1 MSIRIIIA
9 DDHALWRAGLAQL
22 LEAEGLEV
30 AAEAATGDETLEAV
44 RVNPGTVLL
53 LDIAMPGRLDGLAT
67 SARLKERGDDVKV
80 IIVSA
85 RDDRDA
91 LFSAI
96 TAGAHGYIAKD
107 NDVAQLVGAIHLVD
121 GGGSAF
127 GGSVTEGLA
136 AGVAGLDYSPGEYER
151 RRLDLSEREL
161 QVLRLLATPMTAAQ
175 IAARLFLSAK
185 TVQNHASSIYEKL
198 GARGRPITRTHSRA
212 ARSGYCR
219 LLAHGLDLDLD
230 LDLLADEQAAGL
242 ESLVPGKPERLAV
255 DLGGGR
261 EADTLAAPQVG
272 DDTHEFRVEGHLTR
286 DPVDGEIALQRPL
299 WSRDV
304 TEPSRLEVDG
314 RKLVDLQEVGRL
326 QVVVARLLASRYRGR
341 LDARRGLG
349 LHGIVADL
357 ECGREA
363 LEAPL
368 HLGDH
373 QMADDELHAGV
384 HRVRLPRAG
393 RGELR
398 PVYVSD
404 CQCRGHRC
412 LLGGHGW

>member
-1 MSIRIIIA
+1 MSIRVIIA

-22 LEAEGLEV
+22 LAAEGLEV

-44 RVNPGTVLL
+44 RANPGAVLL

-107 NDVAQLVGAIHLVD
+107 ADPAQLVGAIHLVA

-161 QVLRLLATPMTAAQ
+161 QVLRLLATTMTAAQ
-175 IAARLFLSAK
+175 IAARLFLSTK

-198 GARGRPITRTHSRA
+198 GVHSRSA
-212 ARSGYCR
+212 A
-219 LLAHGLDLDLD
+219 
-230 LDLLADEQAAGL
+230 
-242 ESLVPGKPERLAV
+242 
-255 DLGGGR
+255 
-261 EADTLAAPQVG
+261 
-272 DDTHEFRVEGHLTR
+272 
-286 DPVDGEIALQRPL
+286 
-299 WSRDV
+299 
-304 TEPSRLEVDG
+304 
-314 RKLVDLQEVGRL
+314 
-326 QVVVARLLASRYRGR
+326 VVKGM
-341 LDARRGLG
+341 
-349 LHGIVADL
+349 
-357 ECGREA
+357 E
-363 LEAPL
+363 L
-368 HLGDH
+368 HLIS
-373 QMADDELHAGV
+373 GV
-384 HRVRLPRAG
+384 
-393 RGELR
+393 
-398 PVYVSD
+398 S
-404 CQCRGHRC
+404 
-412 LLGGHGW
+412 